1 MHDTAMHDTV
11 MHGKHDAA
19 LVSQSAQPVDAQR
32 HAAAMGAPQQQLAL
46 APGDSDFWATA
57 RAATR
62 ARAVLE
68 RLTLADCAAAVYQS
82 SLLSYRSAA
91 DAALKWRIGDE
102 GRFRY
107 SDSMPDVYTH
117 NAPWNDWTPP
127 SVSQALFEAA
137 RKAAAP
143 TAVQSRVR
151 VLLAPQR
158 DLGAP
163 ALATD
168 LLIRLQH
175 RSCRNQLWANLENG
189 HAQGTAGSALP
200 WQMPYIAFA
209 SVEEDSTGVRCLR
222 FRRGA
227 AVISTVTLS
236 GDFLRIEHVGK
247 RVLGLWTAGLAP
259 LVFVHFDSP
268 ARMAKFCNL
277 LAPTA

>member
-1 MHDTAMHDTV
+1 MAIDI
-11 MHGKHDAA
+11 
-19 LVSQSAQPVDAQR
+19 PVAG
-32 HAAAMGAPQQQLAL
+32 HWSWSGAYE
-46 APGDSDFWATA
+46 ATMA
-57 RAATR
+57 RAA
-62 ARAVLE
+62 LE
-68 RLTLADCAAAVYQS
+68 HWSDDDMSAALLQA
-82 SLLSYRSAA
+82 SLMSYRSAV
-91 DAALKWRIGDE
+91 DAVNTVTWPWHGE
-102 GRFRY
+102 RFRY
-107 SDSMPDVYTH
+107 MNSAPEEYMH
-117 NAPWNDWTPP
+117 NCPWNDWVPP
-127 SVSQALFEAA
+127 SVSIALFHAA
-137 RKAAAP
+137 TARNAAAGSTP
-143 TAVQSRVR
+143 VQSRVR

-189 HAQGTAGSALP
+189 HAPGTGGSALP